1 MSIAGN
7 KNIGDTFDD
16 TFDGLDGLFPAD
28 EGYHPQVLIV
38 DDEPYVLR
46 AVSRLLRD
54 VDAEVLT
61 AQSGKQAVKVMASS
75 NISVLVSDQFMP
87 GMSGTELLEY
97 TRQRHP
103 DIVRVMLTGNNDLA
117 TAVEAI
123 NRGDVFRFVLK
134 PWNND
139 ELLTIIKM
147 ALEQHQL
154 RVSHKR
160 YQDYVHQQND
170 RLRLLNEELERR
182 VSERTRALAES
193 HEQIE
198 SLYADLRESF
208 DATINVL
215 LDFMQVG
222 DHKIVDHCRRT
233 ATRAQ
238 MLARRMRLPEE
249 AITPLVRAAL
259 LHWLGLIGA
268 SESLLTKPVDEFDA
282 EEQSEWEYHPLLA
295 QQVLMRVS
303 ALERTS
309 EIILNYTRRYDDHSW
324 REGVVFEDGSIVN
337 AELVQQTRIL
347 FICSSFE
354 YPKTVYDPMSSPEQ
368 RDESFFIQ
376 RGILELKRGNSTRFD
391 PVIAR
396 EFIGMIEEQYAEH
409 RREVRLQSVLELSE
423 GMILSRPLETLQG
436 IPIAPRDTAVTN
448 ELLRQFQLFN
458 HTGGLGPIFVYS

>member
-16 TFDGLDGLFPAD
+16 TFDGLDGLFPTD
-28 EGYHPQVLIV
+28 EAYHPQVLIV

-46 AVSRLLRD
+46 AVGRLLRD

-61 AQSGKQAVKVMASS
+61 AQSGKQAVKVMESS

-97 TRQRHP
+97 TRQSHP

-134 PWNND
+134 PWNNE

-160 YQDYVHQQND
+160 YQEYVQQQND
-170 RLRLLNEELERR
+170 RLRLINEELERR
-182 VSERTRALAES
+182 VNERTRALAES

-238 MLARRMRLPEE
+238 MLARRMRLPEDSV
-249 AITPLVRAAL
+249 TPLVRAAL

-268 SESLLTKPVDEFDA
+268 SEGLLTKPVDEFDA

-347 FICSSFE
+347 FICSAFE
-354 YPKTVYDPMSSPEQ
+354 YPRTVYDPMSSTEQ

-391 PVIAR
+391 PNIAR
-396 EFIGMIEEQYAEH
+396 EFISMIEEQYAEH
-409 RREVRLQSVLELSE
+409 RREVRLKSVLELSE
-423 GMILSRPLETLQG
+423 GMILSRALETLQG
-436 IPIAPRDTAVTN
+436 IPIAPRDTTVTN

-458 HTGGLGPIFVYS
+458 HTGGLGPIFIYS